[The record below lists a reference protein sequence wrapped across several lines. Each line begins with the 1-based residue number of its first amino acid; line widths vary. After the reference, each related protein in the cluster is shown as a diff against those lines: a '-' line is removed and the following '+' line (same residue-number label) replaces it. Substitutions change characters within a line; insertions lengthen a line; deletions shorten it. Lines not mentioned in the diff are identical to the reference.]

1 LALRPSPLKEWDLTE
16 MTEIASLIARAIRD
30 GEDEAKA
37 ASIRDEVYNLTS
49 KFPVYPR

>member
-1 LALRPSPLKEWDLTE
+1 MGPNK

-30 GEDEAKA
+30 GEDDAKA
-37 ASIRDEVYNLTS
+37 ASIRNEVYNLTS